1 MIAAELSFTQLL
13 DAVRKLSPSEKLE
26 LNEVIWKEDISIPIE
41 HQKLVYERIKSVQ
54 SNSQVLHDWDAVSN
68 KLNS

>member
-26 LNEVIWKEDISIPIE
+26 LNEVIWKEDMSIPIE
-41 HQKLVYERIKSVQ
+41 HQKLVYKRIKSAQ
-54 SNSQVLHDWDAVSN
+54 SNSHVLHDWDVVS
-68 KLNS
+68 KKFNS

>member
-26 LNEVIWKEDISIPIE
+26 LNEMIWKEDISIPVE
-41 HQKLVYERIKSVQ
+41 HQKLVYERIKTAR
-54 SNSQVLHDWDAVSN
+54 SNSQVLHDWDAVSK